1 VIQFYTPNQISNL
14 LKVNT
19 LTIYSYIRKGKL
31 EAIKLG
37 RHYRISQQGLDRFLE
52 TSKVKNRY
60 AKAK

>member
-1 VIQFYTPNQISNL
+1 MIQFYTPNQISNL